1 MGDAA
6 SRDLRNNTR
15 ALLSRA
21 EAGENITIRVDGR
34 PVALLSPLGRR
45 PQWISRAEFLQSI
58 GSNQADSGLASELRE
73 LVPDTTD
80 DLDF

>member
-1 MGDAA
+1 M
-6 SRDLRNNTR
+6 RNNTR

-45 PQWISRAEFLQSI
+45 PRWISRAEFVHRI
-58 GSNQADSGLASELRE
+58 GTKQADTALGNELRK
-73 LVPDTTD
+73 LAPDTTD

>member
-34 PVALLSPLGRR
+34 PVALLTPLGRR
-45 PQWISRAEFLQSI
+45 PQWISRAEFFESI
-58 GSNQADSGLASELRE
+58 GSNQADSGLASELLE
-73 LVPDTTD
+73 LGPDTTD
-80 DLDF
+80 